1 MFRVNAW
8 KFDVRRSPAPED
20 VAQWLGADADGDT
33 VAAVQDCRFY
43 LSRETVIVI
52 RSKVNAVIS
61 NKGEEKVKMALYFY

>member
-1 MFRVNAW
+1 
-8 KFDVRRSPAPED
+8 
-20 VAQWLGADADGDT
+20 

-61 NKGEEKVKMALYFY
+61 NKGEEKVKMALYTSTRNFKKMNMMRPIKN